1 MLIVEQ
7 SSWNVQ
13 QVGTPSASSRFRG
26 YRVQETQWRW
36 RRDGMEK
43 GISSADLCSVSPTCR
58 ARGNHFSILQRPG
71 FLSNSLSFFSCVF
84 ISLPLLLVSHVVLC
98 CAVHFS
104 LFTCSLLT
112 GIKFHWKS
120 RGTHLRHTMN
130 TRYYSAAAHKL
141 SLPCKRDH
149 KPQLW
154 GEGRQ
159 DAEGP

>member
-1 MLIVEQ
+1 MCSRLEHRLPPPVSGDTECRKPSGDEGGMGW
-7 SSWNVQ
+7 SS
-13 QVGTPSASSRFRG
+13 A
-26 YRVQETQWRW
+26 
-36 RRDGMEK
+36 EK

-58 ARGNHFSILQRPG
+58 ARGNNFSILQRPG

-84 ISLPLLLVSHVVLC
+84 ISLPLLLVSHFVLC
-98 CAVHFS
+98 CAVRFS

-120 RGTHLRHTMN
+120 WGTHLRHTMN

-141 SLPCKRDH
+141 SLPCKSDH